1 MASSFF
7 NRGISPA
14 AFTGRAVPPAEA
26 DPVTT
31 GLINKNSLQLA
42 VVSNQI
48 QGLTAQM
55 NSLVGSLQVI
65 GNSLATSQAIERQKE
80 QQEQRIQQR
89 LAEQQLQEGKESV
102 IEKKIQLAAAAPAQK
117 VTAKAQFTLG
127 RLTTYLFS
135 VLGGWLLVK
144 GVETIKALSE
154 GNKDKLNEIKANI
167 LRGLA
172 VATGVFVT
180 TRFGLKLLTL
190 SFSNFGSLLLAAAAV
205 GLFKDPISQLFE
217 LVKDA
222 GRKALNLVTGNNDDG
237 SENLD
242 STSQPDAAQ
251 LEQQSKSESG
261 ASVTPPTDNKT
272 TPAEVSPKPNTT
284 NVEPQETVMGDKP
297 ETKTE
302 TGKGDVKGE
311 KTPAVGGPSLAMGTE
326 TLMGK
331 PKQEKGE
338 EEVDSSISPAFGY
351 AKLNAEQDSGAPST
365 TGSGDPSANMFS
377 AEGNKAMVDMSFNM
391 GDIKS
396 FVDTEKYIA
405 KTGQLP
411 VGEMFTPIKKDSQ
424 VASRVGPAPEP
435 PVNIVPISTP
445 SDQPAP
451 KPRPVASGGIN
462 NAPSYATSNADNIYT
477 LGAMSNFNVVM
488 A

>member
-80 QQEQRIQQR
+80 QEEQRIQQK
-89 LAEQQLQEGKESV
+89 LAEQKLQEGKESI
-102 IEKKIQLAAAAPAQK
+102 IEKKIQDAAAQPAQK
-117 VTAKAQFTLG
+117 VTTKAQFTLG
-127 RLTTYLFS
+127 RLTRYLFS

-190 SFSNFGSLLLAAAAV
+190 SFNNFGSLLLAAAAV

-237 SENLD
+237 GENLE
-242 STSQPDAAQ
+242 STELPTGEQLKASEAQ
-251 LEQQSKSESG
+251 SSSP
-261 ASVTPPTDNKT
+261 ASTTTTSSSAQVSSPAPTTK
-272 TPAEVSPKPNTT
+272 
-284 NVEPQETVMGDKP
+284 VEPQETVMGDKP

-311 KTPAVGGPSLAMGTE
+311 KTPAVGGPSLTMGTE